1 MIKDIL
7 KAETTKDDFFRDN
20 SLKFIVTC
28 KATLPDQKFNK
39 KSIKGYFCKKKQ
51 ANLKFPHKEMNPEM
65 LHRGITRNIHSAQVH
80 CKGDMQNTFH

>member
-39 KSIKGYFCKKKQ
+39 KSIKGYFCKKKTS
-51 ANLKFPHKEMNPEM
+51 KFE
-65 LHRGITRNIHSAQVH
+65 ISAQGNESRDVASW
-80 CKGDMQNTFH
+80 DN